1 MSNRERPRIHHF
13 LQVYKL
19 DDDPTVFIG
28 VGPEKIA
35 IEDPTPEMERFISSL
50 DGSMSIY
57 ELKAEFKD
65 AEEWLDTLD
74 ELGVISEAKAPV
86 GIDAWIAER
95 WDRQISHL
103 KLYERPGW
111 SAEKAQEKLWN
122 SRVVIVGTGAG
133 GTTLLRFL
141 NAVGIGT
148 LEAVE
153 FDRFSFDNL
162 ATHTTLDEEDVGEL
176 KLDALEKHLKRQ
188 NSRLNFIGHKR
199 RIESPEDLAN
209 VIRGADFF
217 CPAFDR
223 PRGKAVYW
231 ANQASLMTGVP
242 VGSIGVTDFG
252 ARCGPISVPGQT
264 PCLECVGISEQ
275 KFLMR
280 SERAALMG
288 TMVATLAGIM
298 TQEIVKH
305 ITGAAPSRLLG
316 TSLYINTKEL
326 SFNFDTFDFRPDCS
340 CSKLR
345 A

>member
-1 MSNRERPRIHHF
+1 MSDKERPRIHHF

-28 VGPEKIA
+28 VGPEKVA

-65 AEEWLDTLD
+65 AEEWIDTLD
-74 ELGVISEAKAPV
+74 QLGVISDAKTLV
-86 GIDAWIAER
+86 TIDAWIAER

-188 NSRLNFIGHKR
+188 NSRLKFIGHKR

-223 PRGKAVYW
+223 PR
-231 ANQASLMTGVP
+231 
-242 VGSIGVTDFG
+242 
-252 ARCGPISVPGQT
+252 
-264 PCLECVGISEQ
+264 
-275 KFLMR
+275 
-280 SERAALMG
+280 AL
-288 TMVATLAGIM
+288 
-298 TQEIVKH
+298 
-305 ITGAAPSRLLG
+305 
-316 TSLYINTKEL
+316 
-326 SFNFDTFDFRPDCS
+326 
-340 CSKLR
+340 
-345 A
+345 